1 MSRQPDT
8 IVPTSLYFILA
19 DHGSHG
25 RSFVERDPNDMD
37 RVTTVAD
44 LMDMQIDDPVA
55 VFCAEDGHWS
65 DVSEDVAREI
75 AGKHEALHPK
85 LIEFIERH
93 AGTRLANELM
103 EDAA

>member
-1 MSRQPDT
+1 MNAT
-8 IVPTSLYFILA
+8 YFILA
-19 DHGSHG
+19 DHGKFGASW
-25 RSFVERDPNDMD
+25 VERDVNETD
-37 RVTTVAD
+37 RATTVAD

-85 LIEFIERH
+85 LIEFIELH
-93 AGTRLANELM
+93 AGTRLANELV